1 MFLRNCVSL
10 LLHRADGSGWIMP
23 DVFKEIAVLPGVA
36 GSCLFSR
43 SRGNLSSDLP
53 DYFAENKVQEVAHH
67 CARLMQM
74 GAVAG
79 LDLQIL
85 ALAFDRFTLLAMP
98 VDKETILLTVCE
110 ADSNCSLVAT
120 TISMLAGELQ
130 SWLVQS
136 AAAPAGPAATPQ
148 PAKKKQA
155 APEEN
160 LDPLLAGI
168 GEALAFAIGPVAGLV
183 LDDYVDRWRE
193 GGAAAKSRLAELAEM
208 LVQEIDDAQLA
219 ADFRKRVAGLLKG

>member
-1 MFLRNCVSL
+1 
-10 LLHRADGSGWIMP
+10 MP

-136 AAAPAGPAATPQ
+136 AAAPPAGPAATPQ

-183 LDDYVDRWRE
+183 LDDYVERWRE

-219 ADFRKRVAGLLKG
+219 TDFRKRVAGLLKG

>member
-1 MFLRNCVSL
+1 MT
-10 LLHRADGSGWIMP
+10 

-36 GSCLFSR
+36 GSCLFNR
-43 SRGNLSSDLP
+43 SRGSLSSDLP
-53 DYFAENKVQEVAHH
+53 ASFAADQVQEVVHQ
-67 CARLMQM
+67 CARLLQM
-74 GAVAG
+74 GEVAG
-79 LDLQIL
+79 LDMQIL

-136 AAAPAGPAATPQ
+136 AAASAGAPAATAS
-148 PAKKKQA
+148 PAGKKPA

-160 LDPLLAGI
+160 LAPLLTEI

-183 LDDYVDRWRE
+183 LEDYVERWGE
-193 GGAAAKSRLAELAEM
+193 KGAATKSRLAELTEM
-208 LVQEIDDAQLA
+208 LVQEIDDERLA
-219 ADFRKRVAGLLKG
+219 ADFRKRLAGLLKK

>member
-1 MFLRNCVSL
+1 
-10 LLHRADGSGWIMP
+10 MP

-36 GSCLFSR
+36 GTCLFSR
-43 SRGNLSSDLP
+43 SRGNLGSDLP
-53 DYFAENKVQEVAHH
+53 AYFSENKVKEVVHH

-74 GAVAG
+74 GEVAG
-79 LDLQIL
+79 LDMQIL
-85 ALAFDRFTLLAMP
+85 ALGFDRFTLLAMP

-130 SWLVQS
+130 SWLGQS
-136 AAAPAGPAATPQ
+136 AAAPPAGPAEPPP
-148 PAKKKQA
+148 PAKKKQV

-160 LDPLLAGI
+160 LAPLLAEI
-168 GEALAFAIGPVAGLV
+168 GAALAFAIGPVAGLV

-193 GGAAAKSRLAELAEM
+193 GGAATKARLAELAEM
-208 LVQEIDDAQLA
+208 LVQEIDDEQLA
-219 ADFRKRVAGLLKG
+219 ADFRKRMAGLLQG